1 MEDMLVPAAIMVA
14 FTVVYYLFR
23 PDPARARAVE
33 RYVLQGAEI
42 VDVRPEAAY
51 RDRHVSNAQS
61 VPLAALPGALSPG
74 ARVIVYGSSD
84 EESAEAARILKAA
97 GFARVVDAG
106 PMSQW
111 PIPQPG

>member
-1 MEDMLVPAAIMVA
+1 MEDMLVPAAMMVA
-14 FTVVYYLFR
+14 FAVVYYLFR

-42 VDVRPEAAY
+42 VDVRPESAFQAS
-51 RDRHVSNAQS
+51 HVANARS
-61 VPLAALPGALSPG
+61 VPLGALPGDLAPG
-74 ARVIVYGSSD
+74 GRVIVYGGSD
-84 EESAEAARILKAA
+84 EESAEAARVLKAA

-106 PMSQW
+106 PMSHW